1 MSLFYSKLALVFTLS
16 TSALFGQ
23 LQEVENF
30 TFEVSQKDLTN
41 SSGKKITSGAG
52 VIQQDRANFFKF
64 KKKDAVDDAGSA
76 SYFKSPENRAKIP
89 AMIAESL
96 KQKLITKEDV
106 KLLMEA
112 GKIAHVT
119 VSKTKAGKLV
129 CTITITE
136 AS

>member
-30 TFEVSQKDLTN
+30 TFEVSKKDLTN

-64 KKKDAVDDAGSA
+64 KKKDAVDDTSSA
-76 SYFKSPENRAKIP
+76 SYFKS
-89 AMIAESL
+89 AE
-96 KQKLITKEDV
+96 KWRG
-106 KLLMEA
+106 A
-112 GKIAHVT
+112 W
-119 VSKTKAGKLV
+119 
-129 CTITITE
+129 
-136 AS
+136 